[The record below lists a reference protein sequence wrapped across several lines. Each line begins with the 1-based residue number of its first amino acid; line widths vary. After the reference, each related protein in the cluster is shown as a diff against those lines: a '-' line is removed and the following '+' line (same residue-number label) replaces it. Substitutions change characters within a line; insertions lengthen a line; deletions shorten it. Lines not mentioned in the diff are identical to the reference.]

1 MTARPLPVT
10 EIPEAGT
17 RQDGLLAGNL
27 LAAASMVVWAAGFPA
42 AEALLDTWHPFALV
56 PARFAMALLL
66 LLPVWILLE
75 GWPRGLPWGRC
86 IFVGGIGIGG
96 AAVTLIFAQAVTD
109 PVTVAVIASVSPL
122 TATLVEWVL
131 ERRPLTRAFLW
142 GLAASVLGGVIAT
155 MGSGGGEGQLLLGA
169 ALAVASCLLYSWGSY
184 ETVKSLPGRSALA
197 QTSSF
202 MVGAWLAT
210 LLVLGVALMAGGSDL
225 PAEPF
230 APRDL
235 GLLAIYGMG
244 GMAISQFLFIL
255 GIRRIGVALASF
267 HINVAP
273 FYVMLILVALGGDW
287 SWMQALGAAIVAGG
301 VLLAQR

>member
-10 EIPEAGT
+10 EIPDAGT

-169 ALAVASCLLYSWGSY
+169 ALAVGSCLLYSWGSY

-273 FYVMLILVALGGDW
+273 FYVMLIMVALGGDW